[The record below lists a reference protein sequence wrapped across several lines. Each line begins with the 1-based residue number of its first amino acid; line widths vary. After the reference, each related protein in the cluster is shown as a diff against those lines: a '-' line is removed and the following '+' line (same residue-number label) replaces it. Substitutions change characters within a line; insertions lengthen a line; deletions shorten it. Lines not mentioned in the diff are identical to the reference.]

1 MKKAFLVTTVLF
13 VVDAMLQVYLAAFG
27 TFGMEAGDDTA
38 FSAHGINGQIVLRVL
53 ALAMIVFAALARA
66 GKRTIWMTVTVFLLT
81 VLQLLIFIL
90 TGVIFGVGPESS
102 TVPLPAMLTV
112 SLHGLN
118 GALII
123 VLGVALFFRA
133 RKLVRE
139 GSPQQA
145 AASTTA
151 TATPEVA
158 QSTQPSSVA

>member
-13 VVDAMLQVYLAAFG
+13 VIDSMLQVYLAAFG
-27 TFGMEAGDDTA
+27 SFGLETGDEEAFGPHA
-38 FSAHGINGQIVLRVL
+38 INGQIVLRVL

-66 GKRTIWMTVTVFLLT
+66 GKRTIWLTVTVFLLT
-81 VLQLLIFIL
+81 VLQLVIFIIA
-90 TGVIFGVGPESS
+90 GVIFGVGPDSS
-102 TVPLPAMLTV
+102 VVPLPAILTV

-139 GSPQQA
+139 GTAQPQPA
-145 AASTTA
+145 AADTA
-151 TATPEVA
+151 PATER
-158 QSTQPSSVA
+158 SSVA